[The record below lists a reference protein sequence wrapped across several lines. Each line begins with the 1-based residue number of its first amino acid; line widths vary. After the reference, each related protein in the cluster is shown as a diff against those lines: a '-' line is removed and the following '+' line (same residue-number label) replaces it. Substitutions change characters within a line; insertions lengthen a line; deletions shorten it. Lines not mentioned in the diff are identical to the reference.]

1 MAGEIIPDKITT
13 ILIEL
18 YKLEVYF
25 VELNQVLL
33 STTNRFEGAW
43 DILKDLPLITFDR
56 LKVTNI
62 RVKIFR
68 WRLQLS

>member
-13 ILIEL
+13 ILIDL

-33 STTNRFEGAW
+33 STTNRFEGA
-43 DILKDLPLITFDR
+43 
-56 LKVTNI
+56 
-62 RVKIFR
+62 
-68 WRLQLS
+68 